1 MADNKNTE
9 TETKGT
15 DDKTPENNIPD
26 SGKDEDKADDTTEG
40 LESRLEAAEN
50 NAKESYD
57 RLLRVSAEFD
67 NYKKRSSRE
76 IDEFRKFANEALINK
91 MLPVVDNIERALNSA
106 NNTKADAP
114 GIVEGLEMTLDEILK
129 VFEAFGVKRYESLNK
144 EFNPNIHQ
152 AVIHEEAEDVK
163 ENIITKE
170 FQKGYMIHNRL
181 LRPAM
186 VAVSKAKIKS

>member
-9 TETKGT
+9 TEAKET
-15 DDKTPENNIPD
+15 DDKIPENNIRD
-26 SGKDEDKADDTTEG
+26 SKKDKDKADDTTEE
-40 LESRLEAAEN
+40 LKSKLEAAEN

-91 MLPVVDNIERALNSA
+91 MLPVVDNIERALDSA
-106 NNTKADAP
+106 NNTKSDAP

-129 VFEAFGVKRYESLNK
+129 VFETFGVKRYESLNK
-144 EFNPNIHQ
+144 DFNPNIHQ
-152 AVIHEEAEDVK
+152 AVIHEEAENVK

-186 VAVSKAKIKS
+186 VAVSKVKIKS